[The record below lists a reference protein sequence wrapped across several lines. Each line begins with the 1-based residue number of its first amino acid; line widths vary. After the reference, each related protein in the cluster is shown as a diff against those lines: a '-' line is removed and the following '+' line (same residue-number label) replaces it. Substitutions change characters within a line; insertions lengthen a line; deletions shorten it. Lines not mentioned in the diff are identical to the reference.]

1 MCAKFLHAGISVLP
15 FLDLGSNADKFTG
28 VDDSSVQL
36 QFPQPF
42 HFNQEIFTSAFV
54 GSKI

>member
-1 MCAKFLHAGISVLP
+1 MCRKFLLAGISVLP
-15 FLDLGSNADKFTG
+15 FLDLGSNADIFTG
-28 VDDSSVQL
+28 VDDSSVQF

>member
-42 HFNQEIFTSAFV
+42 HFNHEIFTSAFV